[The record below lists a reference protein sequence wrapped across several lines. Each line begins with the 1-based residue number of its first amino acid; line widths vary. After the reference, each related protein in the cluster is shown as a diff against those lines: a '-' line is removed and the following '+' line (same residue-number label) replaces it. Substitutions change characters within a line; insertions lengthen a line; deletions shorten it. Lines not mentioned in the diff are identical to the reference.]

1 MPKPTKPAKNRIA
14 DIINAKGISIDEVIW
29 INYTGEGRKRTVHRV
44 TLKDEAY
51 ATIGTN
57 PHEWQMFVRN
67 EKQPDLNQATHIAR
81 MLGVDLKEL
90 NSKPKK
96 VAA

>member
-1 MPKPTKPAKNRIA
+1 MPKDAKTTKNRIA

-29 INYTGEGRKRTVHRV
+29 INYTGEGRKRTVNRV

-67 EKQPDLNQATHIAR
+67 EKQPDIIQAIHIAK
-81 MLGVDLKEL
+81 MLGVEVKEL

-96 VAA
+96 VTA